1 MSDDQKDIL
10 KEAFKE
16 AAKEWLDEQYALFGK
31 MILWKFI
38 IPGATIA
45 AFLAYLRFK

>member
-16 AAKEWLDEQYALFGK
+16 AAKEWLDEQYASFGK
-31 MILWKFI
+31 MILWRFL
-38 IPGATIA
+38 IPGATLA
-45 AFLAYLRFK
+45 AFVAYLRFK